1 MGRRGVGRV
10 VVEHL
15 DRLER
20 ELGQILALACE
31 LGDLIV
37 EGDPI
42 QDISILQDTSR
53 LLVIMQGGNAY
64 KNTIGERF
72 MRAA

>member
-1 MGRRGVGRV
+1 VPIQESVGPRAS
-10 VVEHL
+10 
-15 DRLER
+15 
-20 ELGQILALACE
+20 I
-31 LGDLIV
+31 LIV

>member
-1 MGRRGVGRV
+1 MG
-10 VVEHL
+10 
-15 DRLER
+15 D
-20 ELGQILALACE
+20 ELGLIKENYLADL
-31 LGDLIV
+31 LIV